1 MAFGFMA
8 VLPGAQ
14 ELDRVLAL
22 AQLLDQA
29 RKRQSNAIDLGG
41 PGFGHHR
48 NAQWCVGGHKV
59 FNPVVRIVLFLHAPM
74 VNAGFN
80 SLMTKALSLIFHTN

>member
-1 MAFGFMA
+1 M
-8 VLPGAQ
+8 
-14 ELDRVLAL
+14 LAL

-41 PGFGHHR
+41 PGFADHR
-48 NAQWCVGGHKV
+48 NAQRGIGGHKV
-59 FNPVVRIVLFLHAPM
+59 FDPVGRIVLFLHAPM